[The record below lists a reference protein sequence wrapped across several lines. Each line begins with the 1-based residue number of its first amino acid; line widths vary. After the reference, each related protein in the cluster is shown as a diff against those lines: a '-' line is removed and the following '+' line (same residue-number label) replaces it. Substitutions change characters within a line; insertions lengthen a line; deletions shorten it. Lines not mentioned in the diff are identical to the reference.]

1 MLALLISTGLGLRD
15 QRSDIDNRNIGAY
28 FDKAK
33 IFVSPT
39 SSLADCSK
47 GKKKPFV
54 ISDCQKQTSSL
65 RKLCPFQQGESQI
78 LILYQLT
85 FDIKTH
91 LIRLI
96 SILASPDNT

>member
-1 MLALLISTGLGLRD
+1 MLILT
-15 QRSDIDNRNIGAY
+15 
-28 FDKAK
+28 KHK
-33 IFVSPT
+33 IFVSST

-47 GKKKPFV
+47 GKEKPFI
-54 ISDCQKQTSSL
+54 ISDCQKQTNSL

-96 SILASPDNT
+96 PMLASPDNT